1 MEKIVGEIQPQNKA
15 ITDYNANCAP
25 LSTAETVKMARAGWS
40 PRGVLGMPGPRRHSK
55 YCLPQDT
62 NKPPAVSS
70 NNVKRIYQTLYHK
83 ILPFKENQVWFLWG
97 ENRWKLLKGLWRM
110 RRQGTTSTRN
120 NFDYNSRHQKGPR
133 VYWTHLKSTQNVK
146 IFLGTKTRR
155 DL

>member
-1 MEKIVGEIQPQNKA
+1 MEYYHKIQQFF
-15 ITDYNANCAP
+15 TDYNANCAL

-40 PRGVLGMPGPRRHSK
+40 PRGVLSMPGPGRHSK

-62 NKPPAVSS
+62 NKPPADSS

-97 ENRWKLLKGLWRM
+97 ENRWKLLKGLSRMWRPE
-110 RRQGTTSTRN
+110 TTSTRN
-120 NFDYNSRHQKGPR
+120 NFDYNSRQQ
-133 VYWTHLKSTQNVK
+133 VLQSTGNIWKLLK
-146 IFLGTKTRR
+146 IFLGTKTWR